1 MSKSKIIKP
10 FFKIHKKNGHP
21 AYIYAEY
28 DDQYKYIGI
37 THAEITQGIRN
48 KKIKF
53 NSNNKDPRTC
63 YARPFSTHD
72 KKSIFKKRKLKN
84 YKIHRVDKK
93 IFRSIKKKYRE

>member
-1 MSKSKIIKP
+1 MRIQIIKP

-37 THAEITQGIRN
+37 THADSTHKLKNIKLKFNPN
-48 KKIKF
+48 KKD
-53 NSNNKDPRTC
+53 NRVS
-63 YARPFSTHD
+63 YVRPFSTHD

-84 YKIHRVDKK
+84 YKIHRADKK